1 MSIRGAVH
9 SGISSASGATGI
21 SWFGVMMGTLIVAFI
36 LYIAANGSLVK
47 YKQLLF

>member
-1 MSIRGAVH
+1 MSIR
-9 SGISSASGATGI
+9 SSVRSELASAASSTGL
-21 SWFGVMMGTLIVAFI
+21 SWGTVAMGTLIFGFV